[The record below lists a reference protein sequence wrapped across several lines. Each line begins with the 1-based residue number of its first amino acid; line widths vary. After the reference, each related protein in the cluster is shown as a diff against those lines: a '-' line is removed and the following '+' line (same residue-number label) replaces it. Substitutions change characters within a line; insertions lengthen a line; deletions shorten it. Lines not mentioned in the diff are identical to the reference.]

1 MVVIFF
7 YLKLSKLIVRFN
19 MKYIVLF
26 LFFIL
31 LQTNTSHAK
40 WGKGELKLTQETME
54 VVMMYMYG
62 AGNTKYSGAGKRT
75 HNPTIMAVSQAGT
88 SYMYSYCPVE
98 YHDGCVP
105 PNVGR
110 IIKSCEKYSNGS
122 PCFIFAKKRRIVWK
136 NGGPKVKI
144 KRKDLKSPYKVAKM
158 IQDAGFFDGDLASL
172 AGIDISTGQVN
183 EDITLT
189 GEKEKK
195 EIGTNEKDIVEELET
210 LTKLFDSGALTKQEF
225 EEAKNKLLN
234 N

>member
-75 HNPTIMAVSQAGT
+75 HNPTIMAVSQDGT

-158 IQDAGFFDGDLASL
+158 IQDAGFFDGDLESL

-183 EDITLT
+183 
-189 GEKEKK
+189 
-195 EIGTNEKDIVEELET
+195 
-210 LTKLFDSGALTKQEF
+210 
-225 EEAKNKLLN
+225 
-234 N
+234 

>member
-1 MVVIFF
+1 MG
-7 YLKLSKLIVRFN
+7 
-19 MKYIVLF
+19 
-26 LFFIL
+26 
-31 LQTNTSHAK
+31 Q
-40 WGKGELKLTQETME
+40 GELKLTQETME

-62 AGNTKYSGAGKRT
+62 AGNTKYSGDGKRT
-75 HNPTIMAVSQAGT
+75 HNPTIMAVSQDGT
-88 SYMYSYCPVE
+88 SYMYSYCPVV

-144 KRKDLKSPYKVAKM
+144 KRKYLKSPYKVAKM
-158 IQDAGFFDGDLASL
+158 VKTGFLMEILQEQTFYWS
-172 AGIDISTGQVN
+172 N

-195 EIGTNEKDIVEELET
+195 KH
-210 LTKLFDSGALTKQEF
+210 
-225 EEAKNKLLN
+225 
-234 N
+234 

>member
-1 MVVIFF
+1 MKVLAFFLTIIF
-7 YLKLSKLIVRFN
+7 LS
-19 MKYIVLF
+19 
-26 LFFIL
+26 
-31 LQTNTSHAK
+31 TNISHAK
-40 WGKGELKLTQETME
+40 SGSGALKLTKETME

-75 HNPTIMAVSQAGT
+75 HNPTIMAVSEDGT

-110 IIKSCEKYSNGS
+110 IIKACEKYSNGS
-122 PCFIFAKKRRIVWK
+122 PCFIFAKKRRITWK

-144 KRKDLKSPYKVAKM
+144 KKKDLKSPYVVAKK
-158 IQDAGFFDGDLASL
+158 IQDAGFYDGDLSNI

-189 GEKEKK
+189 GEKEK
-195 EIGTNEKDIVEELET
+195 NEVIDNQKDIVEELET
-210 LTKLFDSGALTKQEF
+210 LTKLFESGALTKEEF
-225 EEAKNKLLN
+225 DKAKKKLLN